1 MATRER
7 PANGGVQWHEQWNA
21 FECYGCGEF
30 EEIRD
35 RHKRTPEKLA
45 EIRQLLVIDHTEA
58 APTSKGKEETLP
70 KTVRS

>member
-35 RHKRTPEKLA
+35 SAP
-45 EIRQLLVIDHTEA
+45 LLNTIEVSTEA